1 MHACMITFDIVGI
14 LFFSE
19 KIEHLVRRRLG
30 FLYKLGHAQAYA
42 RQPARARALPPI
54 HASRFLLHPMPPP
67 RLATATAH
75 HPPARPA
82 AGSTTAAARC
92 SPSPAGASGP
102 SPPSSRR
109 PRPPPCSST
118 SPSHPHPTCPPQTS
132 PGNCPPRS
140 PRRHRPRRL
149 LQHRR
154 RRLLLLPR
162 HRHLLQGRDEE
173 RYAID
178 RAEADPNLIIIYS
191 CQHSDRSSLLIPA
204 SNW

>member
-75 HPPARPA
+75 HP
-82 AGSTTAAARC
+82 AGPSRRRLHHRRGAMFSVSCWRIGAIASLVAAAAATTVLLNFFLPS
-92 SPSPAGASGP
+92 SPHVPATDFTGKLSAAISPP
-102 SPPSSRR
+102 PPPSS
-109 PRPPPCSST
+109 PPPAPAT
-118 SPSHPHPTCPPQTS
+118 PP
-132 PGNCPPRS
+132 PP
-140 PRRHRPRRL
+140 PPAPPPPAARPRR
-149 LQHRR
+149 REVR
-154 RRLLLLPR
+154 
-162 HRHLLQGRDEE
+162 
-173 RYAID
+173 
-178 RAEADPNLIIIYS
+178 
-191 CQHSDRSSLLIPA
+191 DRSSRGRSK
-204 SNW
+204 SNYYLFVSA